1 MDEISSA
8 ENSLVSFLYWT
19 VFFFFFEMGA
29 LERGLGEGWMEGER
43 KTRG

>member
-19 VFFFFFEMGA
+19 VFFFEMGA
-29 LERGLGEGWMEGER
+29 LEREEEEKGKRRER
-43 KTRG
+43 KTRD